1 MKNNAVRFK
10 IQVKIIIDKSIQRNS
25 RKGKHVISP
34 SCPQHCDILTKKLF
48 YKNYRI
54 VKWYKVK
61 TTGKL
66 TFERAEQLL
75 AKSPVSI
82 YVTSKPTVKESFLL
96 TQLTAAFNADSYE
109 Y

>member
-1 MKNNAVRFK
+1 MRLDFK
-10 IQVKIIIDKSIQRNS
+10 VKIIIDNSIQRNS
-25 RKGKHVISP
+25 RKGNHVIAHNIVIFRP
-34 SCPQHCDILTKKLF
+34 KKLF

>member
-1 MKNNAVRFK
+1 MSLAHHAH
-10 IQVKIIIDKSIQRNS
+10 SI
-25 RKGKHVISP
+25 VIFWP
-34 SCPQHCDILTKKLF
+34 KKLF

>member
-1 MKNNAVRFK
+1 M
-10 IQVKIIIDKSIQRNS
+10 
-25 RKGKHVISP
+25 
-34 SCPQHCDILTKKLF
+34 
-48 YKNYRI
+48 
-54 VKWYKVK
+54 KWYKVK